1 MPATENW
8 SVAAAWVVVALG
20 RDRVYYIGVSW
31 APLVFRWIG
40 RPMKADSFFF
50 FFLIIKKK
58 KKKAISFAVWQGM
71 KGQLYTIFFALL
83 TSLLNY

>member
-50 FFLIIKKK
+50 FF
-58 KKKAISFAVWQGM
+58 F
-71 KGQLYTIFFALL
+71 
-83 TSLLNY
+83 NY